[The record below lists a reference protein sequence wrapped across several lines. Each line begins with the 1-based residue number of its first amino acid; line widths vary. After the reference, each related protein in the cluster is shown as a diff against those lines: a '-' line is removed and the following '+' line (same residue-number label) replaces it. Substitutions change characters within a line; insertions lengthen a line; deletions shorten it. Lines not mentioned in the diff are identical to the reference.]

1 MANVYEHGDI
11 FLEFLSGP
19 TKVLFSN
26 VSEKKR
32 HAGINIP
39 NQLVKFYINAGL
51 ALIQFLN
58 NRPQDGRSI
67 GCKIIF

>member
-26 VSEKKR
+26 
-32 HAGINIP
+32 AGINIP
-39 NQLVKFYINAGL
+39 NQLVTFYINAGL
-51 ALIQFLN
+51 ALYNTVFEQPPPGWTQYRL
-58 NRPQDGRSI
+58 
-67 GCKIIF
+67 